1 MSLGIRVIVMLE
13 AEHAAIRDGP
23 FKSMER
29 AAVGSAVQDLEEVFR
44 DELQV
49 RAPSMQRACRRRL
62 KNGHATFRDCSPMPK
77 FGLPRGR
84 PTRDMVEVGQPER
97 SVG

>member
-1 MSLGIRVIVMLE
+1 MLE
-13 AEHAAIRDGP
+13 FEHAAIRDGP

-62 KNGHATFRDCSPMPK
+62 KK
-77 FGLPRGR
+77 W
-84 PTRDMVEVGQPER
+84 TRDVSRLFPHAQVR
-97 SVG
+97 SASRQADSGHGRGGTA